1 MQFAD
6 DGSISLSIEG
16 VTLRQARFETLPAPE
31 EAPGATTETKAQISS
46 ETLDDDGEE
55 CAVVLAVQVDR
66 TVGEHKVFHCEV
78 RYAGAFAIRGG
89 DRAARHRLLLT
100 RCLDILYPYAG
111 AAVAHLA
118 GQAGFRDVHLAPINF
133 ADLYRSKQREQEQ
146 WEHLQ
151 DKVVRH

>member
-1 MQFAD
+1 MLSDD
-6 DGSISLSIEG
+6 DGAISLSIER
-16 VTLRQARFETLPAPE
+16 VTLRQARFEAMPEAP
-31 EAPGATTETKAQISS
+31 EAPGAATETKAQISS
-46 ETLDDDGEE
+46 ETLEDEGEE
-55 CAVVLAVQVDR
+55 CSVMLAVQVDR

-78 RYAGAFAIRGG
+78 RYAGAFAIRGA

-100 RCLDILYPYAG
+100 RCLDILYPHAG

-118 GQAGFRDVHLAPINF
+118 GQAGFRDVHLTPINF

-146 WEHLQ
+146 WEHMQ

>member
-1 MQFAD
+1 MLSD
-6 DGSISLSIEG
+6 DDAISLSIER
-16 VTLRQARFETLPAPE
+16 VTLRQARFETMAAPP
-31 EAPGATTETKAQISS
+31 EAPGAATETKAQISS
-46 ETLDDDGEE
+46 ETLEDAGEE
-55 CAVVLAVQVDR
+55 CSVMLAVQVDR

-78 RYAGAFAIRGG
+78 RYAGAFAIHGG

-100 RCLDILYPYAG
+100 RCLDILYPHAG

-146 WEHLQ
+146 WEHMQ